1 MAAFTTSATADA
13 SAKTGS
19 SPAYVVDI
27 KEKFAFRVLDND
39 GDHLASGRV
48 THLAGERLIAQ
59 VSEYLKPNTCIRI
72 DCDDAFLLGESL
84 DCWREGL
91 TTFAAVKLLQSLTG
105 LEQLASR
112 DEYWDSPHDL

>member
-59 VSEYLKPNTCIRI
+59 VSEYLEPNTCIRI
-72 DCDDAFLLGESL
+72 DCDDAFLRLSPRL
-84 DCWREGL
+84 TQTVKTQFAVRCKFLARQDDC
-91 TTFAAVKLLQSLTG
+91 TA
-105 LEQLASR
+105 
-112 DEYWDSPHDL
+112 